1 MFIAIE
7 GLDGTGKS
15 TLVSA
20 LARHLA
26 TEPLRTPDAA
36 FAPVRL
42 VADQH
47 LSTSPRAHTLFYATM
62 VQYAS
67 DAARQKAS
75 RGEHVIVDRYW
86 SSTVAYDL
94 VFRRSGLPFDA
105 LAEGLFRPDI
115 TIFLE
120 ASLDVRR
127 RRIRGRGVTSPEDAR
142 GLDPDRDARLC
153 AAYDLALVGPHVGEL
168 VRLNVEGATP
178 ADVLRM
184 AVNHIDSD
192 FALRETLH

>member
-47 LSTSPRAHTLFYATM
+47 LAGSPRAHTLFYATM
-62 VQYAS
+62 VQFAS

-94 VFRRSGLPFDA
+94 VFRHSGLPFDE

-120 ASLDVRR
+120 ASLEVRR
-127 RRIRGRGVTSPEDAR
+127 QRILGRGLTSPEDAR

-153 AAYDLALVGPHVGEL
+153 AAYDRALVGPHVGEL
-168 VRLNVEGATP
+168 IRLDVEGASP
-178 ADVLRM
+178 GEVLRM
-184 AVNHIDSD
+184 ALNHIDSD